1 MVFILVALKI
11 VFVAALICLLGDNII
26 LKRLEAIQRY
36 KTNRY
41 ALEGDLA
48 DIRRQIKRITEDIA
62 NGITP
67 RKSGEERIKELEK
80 HHSFLSK
87 RF

>member
-1 MVFILVALKI
+1 MDLILSVI
-11 VFVAALICLLGDNII
+11 
-26 LKRLEAIQRY
+26 
-36 KTNRY
+36 Y

-80 HHSFLSK
+80 NLLFLSK

>member
-48 DIRRQIKRITEDIA
+48 DIRRQIVLLKILRMA
-62 NGITP
+62 LLP
-67 RKSGEERIKELEK
+67 VRVEK
-80 HHSFLSK
+80 NVLKNLRNIIHSYQSDFD
-87 RF
+87 